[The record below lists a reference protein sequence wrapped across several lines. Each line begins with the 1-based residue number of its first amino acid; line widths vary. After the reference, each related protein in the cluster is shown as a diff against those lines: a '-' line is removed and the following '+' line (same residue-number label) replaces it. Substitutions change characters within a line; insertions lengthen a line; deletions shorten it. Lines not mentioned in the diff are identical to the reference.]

1 MGKKESK
8 LPCLFI
14 PNLRKLQFVT
24 RNKIH
29 RCTWLII
36 NNILNTFFWFSFF
49 WGGGGVGG
57 SEGEDREEWG
67 QGRTG
72 ERVLEAEV
80 TQFACTMSFILLII
94 RHIFHVF
101 SIYFFLC
108 S

>member
-1 MGKKESK
+1 M
-8 LPCLFI
+8 
-14 PNLRKLQFVT
+14 
-24 RNKIH
+24 
-29 RCTWLII
+29 
-36 NNILNTFFWFSFF
+36 
-49 WGGGGVGG
+49 GG